1 MKYSVR
7 SSYHLVYSRMWKY
20 DRKMI
25 VYGIAEVIFSAV
37 TPLMGVLMPSLI
49 IACLEQNAG
58 VSVLA
63 AVCLGSFLIYGVI
76 HGIQAFLENRSAM
89 QFILYRLKNFWE
101 ELFHSTLTRDYQ
113 KVESHETQTLMT
125 KATESLSSNDH
136 WKDSAITTSSLR

>member
-89 QFILYRLKNFWE
+89 PLPPETLLGRTFSQHADPRLSEGRK
-101 ELFHSTLTRDYQ
+101 S
-113 KVESHETQTLMT
+113 
-125 KATESLSSNDH
+125 
-136 WKDSAITTSSLR
+136 